1 MKILVTGGAGYV
13 GSVCVE
19 FLLEAGISVVV
30 VDNLSEGHR
39 AAVDERAT
47 FHRLDLSDREGIL
60 ALFRA
65 ERPDSVIHFAANAL
79 VAESMRDPSA
89 YFRNNAFYGIHL
101 LDAMVAT
108 GVRKIVF
115 SSTCAVYGLP
125 LKIPI
130 EERGEAKPINPYGE
144 SKLCFER
151 ILRWYAEIHG
161 IVPLILRY
169 FNAAGAS
176 DRYGEDHEQET
187 HLIPNVL
194 RVALGKRRTVEVYGD
209 GFATP
214 DGTAIRDYVH
224 VRDLAA
230 AHLAVLRREQ
240 PSLYNVG
247 TGEGWSVL
255 QVVEMARKIT
265 GAPIPYDVRPAR
277 PGDPPRLVAN
287 VHKIHQELSW
297 KPERSRLSE
306 IIESAWRWHRA
317 HPDGYPE
324 DPAEAERQRGRAT

>member
-19 FLLEAGISVVV
+19 HLLDAGISTVV

-39 AAVDERAT
+39 AAVDERAA
-47 FHRLDLSDREGIL
+47 FHCLDLSEQGRLL
-60 ALFRA
+60 ALFQS
-65 ERPDSVIHFAANAL
+65 EKPDAVIHFAASAL
-79 VAESMRDPSA
+79 VAESMRDPST
-89 YFRNNAFYGIHL
+89 YFRNNVFHGIHL
-101 LDAMVAT
+101 LDSMVAT

-130 EERGEAKPINPYGE
+130 EERSETRPINPYGE
-144 SKLCFER
+144 SKLCFEK
-151 ILRWYAEIHG
+151 ILRWYSEIHG

-176 DRYGEDHEQET
+176 ERRGEDHRKET
-187 HLIPNVL
+187 HLIPRIL
-194 RVALGKRRTVEVYGD
+194 QVALGQRESVEVYGD
-209 GFATP
+209 GFSTP

-230 AHLAVLRREQ
+230 AHLAVLQREQ

-247 TGEGWSVL
+247 TGEGYSVL
-255 QVVEMARKIT
+255 QVIEMARKVT
-265 GAPIPYDVRPAR
+265 GSPIPHKLCRAR

-287 VHKIHQELSW
+287 VHKIRQELSW
-297 KPERSRLSE
+297 TPAHSRLLE
-306 IIESAWRWHRA
+306 IVESAWQWHHT
-317 HPDGYPE
+317 HPVGYP
-324 DPAEAERQRGRAT
+324 DDCS

>member
-13 GSVCVE
+13 GSICVE
-19 FLLEAGISVVV
+19 HLLDSGIATVV

-39 AAVDERAT
+39 AAVDERAA
-47 FHRLDLSDREGIL
+47 FHCLDLRDREPLL
-60 ALFRA
+60 ALMQN
-65 ERPDSVIHFAANAL
+65 EKPDAVIHFAANAY
-79 VAESMRDPSA
+79 VAESMRDPST
-89 YFRNNAFYGIHL
+89 YFRNNVSHGIHL

-130 EERGEAKPINPYGE
+130 EERSETRPINPYGE
-144 SKLCFER
+144 SKLCFEK

-176 DRYGEDHEQET
+176 ERRGEDHREEP
-187 HLIPNVL
+187 HLIPRVL
-194 RVALGKRRTVEVYGD
+194 QVALGQRKSVEVCGD
-209 GFATP
+209 GYATS

-230 AHLAVLRREQ
+230 AHLAVLQREQ

-247 TGEGWSVL
+247 TGEGYSVL
-255 QVVEMARKIT
+255 QVIETAREVT
-265 GAPIPYDVRPAR
+265 GCPIPHKLCPPR
-277 PGDPPRLVAN
+277 PGDPPRLVAD
-287 VHKIHQELSW
+287 VHKIRQELSW
-297 KPERSRLSE
+297 APAHSRLSK
-306 IIESAWRWHRA
+306 IIESAWQWHRT
-317 HPDGYPE
+317 HPAGYPE
-324 DPAEAERQRGRAT
+324 HF

>member
-19 FLLEAGISVVV
+19 HLLDAGISTVV

-39 AAVDERAT
+39 AAVDERAA
-47 FHRLDLSDREGIL
+47 FHRLDLSERDQLL
-60 ALFRA
+60 ALFQN
-65 ERPDSVIHFAANAL
+65 EKPDAVIHFAASAL
-79 VAESMRDPSA
+79 VAESMRDPST
-89 YFRNNAFYGIHL
+89 YFRNNVFHGIHL

-130 EERGEAKPINPYGE
+130 EERGDTRPINPYGE
-144 SKLCFER
+144 SKLCFEK
-151 ILRWYAEIHG
+151 ILRWYSEIHG
-161 IVPLILRY
+161 ITPLILRY

-176 DRYGEDHEQET
+176 ERHGEDHREET
-187 HLIPNVL
+187 HLIPRIL
-194 RVALGKRRTVEVYGD
+194 QVALGQRKSVEVYGD

-214 DGTAIRDYVH
+214 DGTAVRDYVH

-230 AHLAVLRREQ
+230 AHLAVLQREQ
-240 PSLYNVG
+240 SSHYNVG
-247 TGEGWSVL
+247 TGEGYSVL
-255 QVVEMARKIT
+255 QVIEAARKVT
-265 GAPIPYDVRPAR
+265 GIPIPYDLRPAR

-287 VHKIHQELSW
+287 VHKIRQELSW
-297 KPERSRLSE
+297 APVHSRLSE
-306 IIESAWRWHRA
+306 IVESAWQWHRT
-317 HPDGYPE
+317 HPGGYRD
-324 DPAEAERQRGRAT
+324 DP

>member
-19 FLLEAGISVVV
+19 FLLDAGIATTV

-39 AAVDERAT
+39 AAVDARAA
-47 FHRLDLSDREGIL
+47 FHRLDLSDRDGIL
-60 ALFRA
+60 ALFEA
-65 ERPDSVIHFAANAL
+65 EKPDAVIHFAANAL
-79 VAESMRDPSA
+79 VAESMRDPST
-89 YFRNNAFYGIHL
+89 YFRNNAFHGLHL

-130 EERGEAKPINPYGE
+130 EERGETKPINPYGE
-144 SKLCFER
+144 SKLCFEK

-161 IVPLILRY
+161 IIPLVLRY

-176 DRYGEDHEQET
+176 ERYGEDHKVET
-187 HLIPNVL
+187 HLIPRVL
-194 RVALGKRRTVEVYGD
+194 QVALGKRNAAEVYGD
-209 GFATP
+209 RFATP

-230 AHLAVLRREQ
+230 AHLAVLQKEQ
-240 PSLYNVG
+240 PCLYNVG
-247 TGEGWSVL
+247 TGEGYSVL
-255 QVVEMARKIT
+255 QVIEMARKIT
-265 GAPIPYDVRPAR
+265 GSAIPYDLRAAR
-277 PGDPPRLVAN
+277 MGDPPRLVAN
-287 VHKIHQELSW
+287 VHKIRQELSW
-297 KPERSRLSE
+297 TPVHSRLSE
-306 IIESAWRWHRA
+306 VVQSAWRWHQR
-317 HPDGYPE
+317 HPDGYPDGE
-324 DPAEAERQRGRAT
+324 GEGAERTAT

>member
-1 MKILVTGGAGYV
+1 MRILVTGGAGYV

-39 AAVDERAT
+39 AAVDERAA
-47 FHRLDLSDREGIL
+47 FHRLDLSDRGGIL
-60 ALFRA
+60 ALFQA
-65 ERPDSVIHFAANAL
+65 EKPDAVIHFAANAL
-79 VAESMRDPSA
+79 VAESMRDPST
-89 YFRNNAFYGIHL
+89 YFRNNAFHGIHL

-130 EERGEAKPINPYGE
+130 EERAETGPINPYGE
-144 SKLCFER
+144 SKLCFEK
-151 ILRWYAEIHG
+151 ILRWYSEIHG

-176 DRYGEDHEQET
+176 ERYGEDHKEET

-194 RVALGKRRTVEVYGD
+194 RVALGKRRAVEVYGD

-230 AHLAVLRREQ
+230 AHLAALRREQ

-247 TGEGWSVL
+247 SGEGYSVR

-265 GAPIPYDVRPAR
+265 GVSIPYDIRPAR
-277 PGDPPRLVAN
+277 RGDPPRLVAN
-287 VHKIHQELSW
+287 IFKLRQELSW

-306 IIESAWRWHRA
+306 IVESAWRWHRA
-317 HPDGYPE
+317 HPDGYPDDE
-324 DPAEAERQRGRAT
+324 REGERQRETAT

>member
-19 FLLEAGISVVV
+19 FLLNAGISAMV

-39 AAVDERAT
+39 TAVDDRAG
-47 FHRLDLSDREGIL
+47 FCRLDLGDRDGL
-60 ALFRA
+60 LRLFQR
-65 ERPDSVIHFAANAL
+65 EKPDAVIHFAARAL

-89 YFRNNAFYGIHL
+89 YFRNNVCHGIHL

-130 EERGEAKPINPYGE
+130 EERGETKPINPYGE
-144 SKLCFER
+144 SKLCFEKV
-151 ILRWYAEIHG
+151 LRWYAEIHG
-161 IVPLILRY
+161 IVPLVLRY

-176 DRYGEDHEQET
+176 ERYGEDHKEET
-187 HLIPNVL
+187 HLIPRVL
-194 RVALGKRRTVEVYGD
+194 QVALGRRRSAEIYGN
-209 GFATP
+209 GFSTP

-224 VRDLAA
+224 VRDLAS

-240 PSLYNVG
+240 PCLYNVG
-247 TGEGWSVL
+247 TGEGYSVL
-255 QVVEMARKIT
+255 QVIEMARKIT
-265 GAPIPYDVRPAR
+265 GAPIPYEVRPAR
-277 PGDPPRLVAN
+277 AGDPPRLVAN
-287 VHKIHQELSW
+287 VHKIRQELSW
-297 KPERSRLSE
+297 LPEHSRLAE
-306 IIESAWRWHRA
+306 IVESAWRWHRT
-317 HPDGYPE
+317 HPDGYQDRE
-324 DPAEAERQRGRAT
+324 D

>member
-19 FLLEAGISVVV
+19 FLLDAGISAVV

-39 AAVDERAT
+39 AAVDERAG
-47 FHRLDLSDREGIL
+47 FHRLDLSDRDGML

-65 ERPDSVIHFAANAL
+65 ERPDAVIHFAANAL
-79 VAESMRDPSA
+79 VAESMRDPST
-89 YFRNNAFYGIHL
+89 YFRNNAFHGIHL

-130 EERGEAKPINPYGE
+130 EERGETKPINPYGE
-144 SKLCFER
+144 SKLCFEK

-161 IVPLILRY
+161 IVPLVLRY

-176 DRYGEDHEQET
+176 ERFGEDHREET
-187 HLIPNVL
+187 HLIPRIL
-194 RVALGKRRTVEVYGD
+194 QAALGKRAAVEVYGN

-214 DGTAIRDYVH
+214 DGTAVRDYVH

-230 AHLAVLRREQ
+230 AHLAVLEKEQ

-247 TGEGWSVL
+247 TGEGCSVL
-255 QVVEMARKIT
+255 QVIEMARKIT
-265 GAPIPYDVRPAR
+265 GAAIPHELRPAR

-287 VHKIHQELSW
+287 VHRIRQELSW
-297 KPERSRLSE
+297 APRHSRLSD
-306 IIESAWRWHRA
+306 IVESAWRWHLA
-317 HPDGYPE
+317 HPEGYRDDGVGE
-324 DPAEAERQRGRAT
+324 SAR